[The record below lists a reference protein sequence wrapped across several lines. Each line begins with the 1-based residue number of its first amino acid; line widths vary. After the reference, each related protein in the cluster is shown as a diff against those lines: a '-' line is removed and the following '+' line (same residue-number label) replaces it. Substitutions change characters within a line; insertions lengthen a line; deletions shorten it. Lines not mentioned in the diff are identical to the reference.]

1 MGKVNKAICIKLAA
15 AFVFSLAL
23 ILFYVYHDVGP
34 RPDFVVPRRVNQVV
48 AMVLVSVCIAYATV
62 IFQTI
67 TNNRILTPG
76 IIGFEAVYM
85 FIQTVIVFI
94 LGGDSHFV
102 TTQPNFFISVGMMM
116 LFSLL
121 VYQFMFR
128 KEGNNVFFLL
138 LVGMVLGVMFS
149 SLTSFMHMVIDP
161 NEFWII
167 QGRMFA
173 SFNRI
178 NSDLLF
184 ISAIVVGI
192 TLVVSLPF
200 TKYLDAMSLGKE
212 NAISLGV
219 NHKKVSKAFLLIIA
233 VLVSVS
239 TALVGPVTFLGVL
252 VANLAYQLLST
263 YRHRYLIPMS
273 IFITVIVVVGGQYL
287 VSRVLNF
294 SVTISIVINLVGGIY
309 FMGLLLKGKK
319 GA

>member
-1 MGKVNKAICIKLAA
+1 MVNKTIFIKLTA

-23 ILFYVYHDVGP
+23 VLFYVYHDVGP
-34 RPDFVVPRRVNQVV
+34 RPDFVIPRRVNQVV
-48 AMVLVSVCIAYATV
+48 AMVLVSVCISYVTV

-85 FIQTVIVFI
+85 FIQTVIVFM
-94 LGGDSHFV
+94 LGGDSYFV
-102 TTQPNFFISVGMMM
+102 TTHPNFFISVGAMM

-121 VYQFMFR
+121 VYRFMFR

-192 TLVVSLPF
+192 ALVVSIPF

-212 NAISLGV
+212 NATSLGV
-219 NHKKVSKAFLLIIA
+219 NHKKISKSFLLIIA

-273 IFITVIVVVGGQYL
+273 FLITVIVVVGGQYL

-319 GA
+319 